1 MKHDKK
7 KLKKVI
13 NEIFGAQ
20 NDTGEWGTSL
30 ESDAVGKV
38 NKAIYALH
46 EISGLFPQF
55 DPQIQQFSD
64 MLRDLLNR
72 DKPNTDGQPARGVVR
87 SQDRF

>member
-1 MKHDKK
+1 MKHDKQ

-13 NEIFGAQ
+13 NEMFGAQ

-30 ESDAVGKV
+30 ESDAVSKV

-46 EISGLFPQF
+46 EIAGLFPEADQQIEQF
-55 DPQIQQFSD
+55 AA

-72 DKPNTDGQPARGVVR
+72 DKPNTDGQPARGLVR